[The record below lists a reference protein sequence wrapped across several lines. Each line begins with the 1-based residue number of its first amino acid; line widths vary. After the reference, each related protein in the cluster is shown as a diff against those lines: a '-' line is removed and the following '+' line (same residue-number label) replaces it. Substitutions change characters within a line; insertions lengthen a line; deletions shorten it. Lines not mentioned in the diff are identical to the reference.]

1 VQSDI
6 NFERDKGIM
15 DDVRLKS
22 LHEFEE
28 IINYKF
34 LDKQLLNTALTHSSY
49 ARGQEDH
56 QPYNERLEFLGDS
69 ILSMI
74 ISFHLFSRLKDIS
87 EGQMTRIRANIVCE
101 KSLYDI
107 AKRLKIGDYI
117 YLSKGEENTG
127 GRKRVSILAD
137 AVEALIAA
145 IYLDGGMEKAEK
157 FVLTVMKENIESSI
171 KNRMYNDYKSFL
183 QEYVQK
189 HNMGIIEYKLL
200 SERGPDHSKEFQ
212 MAVFLNDK
220 LIGEGTGKS
229 KKDAQQSAAR
239 NAIASIG
246 LIHE

>member
-1 VQSDI
+1 
-6 NFERDKGIM
+6 M
-15 DDVRLKS
+15 DDKRLES

-49 ARGQEDH
+49 AHGQGDP

-74 ISFHLFSRLKDIS
+74 ISFYLFNRLKEVS

-101 KSLYDI
+101 KSLYI
-107 AKRLKIGDYI
+107 TARKLRIGEYI

-127 GRKRVSILAD
+127 GRKRMSILAD

-145 IYLDGGMEKAEK
+145 IYLDGGMEKAEE
-157 FVLTVMKENIESSI
+157 FVLTVMKDNIESSI
-171 KNRMYNDYKSFL
+171 KNRVFNDYKSFL
-183 QEYVQK
+183 QEHIQK
-189 HNMGIIEYKLL
+189 HSMGSIEYKLL
-200 SERGPDHSKEFQ
+200 SEKGPDHSKEFQ
-212 MAVFLNDK
+212 MAVYLNDK

-229 KKDAQQSAAR
+229 KKDAQQSAAK

-246 LIHE
+246 IIYE